1 MSLEDGLPA
10 NGVVP
15 ELIVHTLAAP
25 RTDQV
30 SQPPHGV
37 ILGQLVQ
44 YAGLA
49 QARQD
54 MPSVLVFLLGNAG
67 LCPIQEHLS
76 RDSLLLA
83 EARSSAI
90 IRGNQVRGAAH
101 VHGVLEGRARRPML
115 LGDATRVLLHVLV
128 PMLVSFPAVRKCI
141 PRLDDAELAGY
152 SRVHVPRMPLAPP
165 FLRFYLPFSCRRLT
179 AFFVVGIAPIE
190 TSRSN
195 LALDGV
201 LFLVLFV
208 CHRQLST
215 PPQTAADARRLFPQ
229 NLESRAEDNYP
240 VPDYPDRPDRPVSA
254 CALKK
259 ARKKSTTPISQV
271 IFRCDEKL

>member
-1 MSLEDGLPA
+1 M
-10 NGVVP
+10 
-15 ELIVHTLAAP
+15 HTLAAP

-83 EARSSAI
+83 EAINEALRSSSERDYVISGHQRSSEAI
-90 IRGNQVRGAAH
+90 NEAH
-101 VHGVLEGRARRPML
+101 
-115 LGDATRVLLHVLV
+115 
-128 PMLVSFPAVRKCI
+128 
-141 PRLDDAELAGY
+141 
-152 SRVHVPRMPLAPP
+152 
-165 FLRFYLPFSCRRLT
+165 RRLK
-179 AFFVVGIAPIE
+179 
-190 TSRSN
+190 
-195 LALDGV
+195 
-201 LFLVLFV
+201 
-208 CHRQLST
+208 
-215 PPQTAADARRLFPQ
+215 QTAADARRLFPQ

-254 CALKK
+254 CA
-259 ARKKSTTPISQV
+259 
-271 IFRCDEKL
+271 